1 MSGVFYEF
9 DEVDEFS
16 ASAIGEPG
24 SRVFYLSARH
34 GRQRVTVRCEK
45 LQVKAISTWLRNVL
59 NDLPPSEN
67 RPMVG
72 QPDLGVAPDHVFV
85 LGPIGLG
92 YDRVNDRL
100 LVQLEELIDADVDE
114 DEDGEEEDEADDD
127 AETAPLADLN
137 EPIDRGHIRF
147 YVTRG
152 QADAFCD
159 HAERVVAAGRPP
171 CQWCGHPIDPQGH
184 ACPRLN

>member
-1 MSGVFYEF
+1 VSVFFEF

-24 SRVFYLSARH
+24 SRIFYLSARH

-67 RPMVG
+67 RPMLG
-72 QPDLGVAPDHVFV
+72 QPDLGNAPEHAFV

-100 LVQLEELIDADVDE
+100 LVQLEELLDADMTEGEDPDDE
-114 DEDGEEEDEADDD
+114 PAVI
-127 AETAPLADLN
+127 
-137 EPIDRGHIRF
+137 EPSDRGHIRF

-152 QADAFCD
+152 QADAFCE
-159 HAERVVAAGRPP
+159 HADRVVAAGRPP
-171 CQWCGHPIDPQGH
+171 CQWCGNPIDPQGH

>member
-1 MSGVFYEF
+1 MSSVFYEF

-16 ASAIGEPG
+16 AGAVGEPG

-67 RPMVG
+67 RPMLG
-72 QPDLGVAPDHVFV
+72 QQDLGVAPDHAFV

-100 LVQLEELIDADVDE
+100 LVQLEELIDSDL
-114 DEDGEEEDEADDD
+114 EADDD
-127 AETAPLADLN
+127 EDDDELRRRAGTERSRPHPLLRH
-137 EPIDRGHIRF
+137 PWPGRRLLRSRRPGR
-147 YVTRG
+147 R
-152 QADAFCD
+152 
-159 HAERVVAAGRPP
+159 RRPAAVPMVR
-171 CQWCGHPIDPQGH
+171 
-184 ACPRLN
+184 

>member
-1 MSGVFYEF
+1 MSSVFYEF

-67 RPMVG
+67 RPMLG
-72 QPDLGVAPDHVFV
+72 QPDLGVAPDHAFV

-100 LVQLEELIDADVDE
+100 LVQLEELIDSRHRSRRRRGRRRAPPPSRNR
-114 DEDGEEEDEADDD
+114 A
-127 AETAPLADLN
+127 TAATSASTSPVARPTPSAIT
-137 EPIDRGHIRF
+137 PIVSSPPAGRRASGA
-147 YVTRG
+147 VTRSIRK
-152 QADAFCD
+152 ATRAR
-159 HAERVVAAGRPP
+159 A
-171 CQWCGHPIDPQGH
+171 
-184 ACPRLN
+184 

>member
-1 MSGVFYEF
+1 MSAIFYEF
-9 DEVDEFS
+9 DEVDEFT
-16 ASAIGEPG
+16 AGAVGEPG

-34 GRQRVTVRCEK
+34 GRQRITVRCEK

-67 RPMVG
+67 RPLVG
-72 QPDLGVAPDHVFV
+72 QSDLGVAPDHAFV

-100 LVQLEELIDADVDE
+100 LVQLEELIEADVDE
-114 DEDGEEEDEADDD
+114 DEAGDD
-127 AETAPLADLN
+127 ATEVLADAT
-137 EPIDRGHIRF
+137 ESVDRGHIRF

-152 QADAFCD
+152 QADAFCE
-159 HAERVVAAGRPP
+159 HADRVVAAGRPP

>member
-1 MSGVFYEF
+1 MSSVFYEF

-34 GRQRVTVRCEK
+34 GRQRITVRCEK

-59 NDLPPSEN
+59 NDLPPSDN
-67 RPMVG
+67 RPLLG
-72 QPDLGVAPDHVFV
+72 QADLGVAPDHAFV

-114 DEDGEEEDEADDD
+114 DTDDED
-127 AETAPLADLN
+127 AETTLDSAT
-137 EPIDRGHIRF
+137 EPVDRGHIRF

-152 QADAFCD
+152 QADAFCE
-159 HAERVVAAGRPP
+159 HADRVVAAGRPS
-171 CQWCGHPIDPQGH
+171 CQWCGQPIDPQGH

>member
-1 MSGVFYEF
+1 VSIFYEF

-16 ASAIGEPG
+16 ATAIGEPG
-24 SRVFYLSARH
+24 SRTFYLSARR

-67 RPMVG
+67 RPLVG
-72 QPDLGVAPDHVFV
+72 QPELGGDPDTAFV

-100 LVQLEELIDADVDE
+100 LVQLEELLDADMQEGEPETEVDS
-114 DEDGEEEDEADDD
+114 
-127 AETAPLADLN
+127 T
-137 EPIDRGHIRF
+137 DRGHVRF

-152 QADAFCD
+152 QADAFCE
-159 HAERVVAAGRPP
+159 HADRVVAAGRPP
-171 CQWCGHPIDPQGH
+171 CHWCGQPIDPQGH
-184 ACPRLN
+184 ACPRMN

>member
-1 MSGVFYEF
+1 LSIFFEF

-16 ASAIGEPG
+16 TSAIGEPG
-24 SRVFYLSARH
+24 SRVFYLSARR

-67 RPMVG
+67 RPMLG
-72 QPDLGVAPDHVFV
+72 QPDLGSAPDHAFV

-92 YDRVNDRL
+92 YDRANDRL
-100 LVQLEELIDADVDE
+100 LVQLEELLEDDADDE
-114 DEDGEEEDEADDD
+114 SDDESAGTEES
-127 AETAPLADLN
+127 
-137 EPIDRGHIRF
+137 DRGHIRF

-152 QADAFCD
+152 QAHAFCD
-159 HAERVVAAGRPP
+159 HADRVVAAGRPP
-171 CQWCGHPIDPQGH
+171 CQWCGNPIDPQGH
-184 ACPRLN
+184 ACPRMN

>member
-1 MSGVFYEF
+1 MSSIFYEF

-16 ASAIGEPG
+16 AGAVGEPG
-24 SRVFYLSARH
+24 SRVFYLSARQ

-72 QPDLGVAPDHVFV
+72 QPDLGIAPDHAFI

-100 LVQLEELIDADVDE
+100 LVQLEELVDADIDDDDDDE
-114 DEDGEEEDEADDD
+114 DDDESTSHRTTRNRT
-127 AETAPLADLN
+127 TA
-137 EPIDRGHIRF
+137 
-147 YVTRG
+147 VTS
-152 QADAFCD
+152 ASTS
-159 HAERVVAAGRPP
+159 HVARPTRSASTPTASSPPAGRRASGAGTRSTPK
-171 CQWCGHPIDPQGH
+171 DTR
-184 ACPRLN
+184 ARA

>member
-1 MSGVFYEF
+1 VSVFFEF

-67 RPMVG
+67 RPMLG
-72 QPDLGVAPDHVFV
+72 QPDLGVAPDHAFV

-100 LVQLEELIDADVDE
+100 LVQLEELL
-114 DEDGEEEDEADDD
+114 DDD
-127 AETAPLADLN
+127 MSDDDESDDEPAETEAR
-137 EPIDRGHIRF
+137 DRGHIRF

-159 HAERVVAAGRPP
+159 HADRVVAAGRPP
-171 CQWCGHPIDPQGH
+171 CQWCGNPIDPQGH

>member
-1 MSGVFYEF
+1 VTAFYEF

-59 NDLPPSEN
+59 NDLPPSEH
-67 RPMVG
+67 RPMAGVSG
-72 QPDLGVAPDHVFV
+72 LGVAPDHVFV

-100 LVQLEELIDADVDE
+100 LVQLEELVDSDVSE
-114 DEDGEEEDEADDD
+114 DEDDDD
-127 AETAPLADLN
+127 RLSSADTT
-137 EPIDRGHIRF
+137 DRGHIRF

-152 QADAFCD
+152 QADAFCE
-159 HAERVVAAGRPP
+159 HADRIVAAGRPP
-171 CQWCGHPIDPQGH
+171 CQWCGNPIDPRGH
-184 ACPRLN
+184 ACPRMN